1 MPQLR
6 VQTSSI
12 CARPTSQFLRLSS
25 SQSDLLCRHLKL
37 SQAQRLKRLV
47 VVLMRPTRKGFKGF
61 LSFFPSRNKPTQLH
75 ILNFPCFP
83 IFSLRNRIG
92 FCFFYLQETK
102 PDSGISHFPIS
113 FLFSLGCSDQA
124 CTQRA
129 LAQKRAAAA
138 MGSCRE
144 KGKRI
149 TKEFYYYTLLGRQRR
164 RRIARG

>member
-61 LSFFPSRNKPTQLH
+61 VSFFPARNKPTQLH
-75 ILNFPCFP
+75 TLNFPCFP
-83 IFSLRNRIG
+83 IFSLPNRDG
-92 FCFFYLQETK
+92 FCFFFLQETK
-102 PDSGISHFPIS
+102 PDSGISPLSH
-113 FLFSLGCSDQA
+113 FSLGCSDQA

-129 LAQKRAAAA
+129 LAQKREAAA

-149 TKEFYYYTLLGRQRR
+149 IKGFSYYTLLGRQRR